1 MHDEQYYPP
10 QLDFNLNGYQRDEA
24 GLVANVEDAR
34 TIIRN
39 LQQIIRF
46 LEVAPFDQLPLNT
59 QAEISLYLVG
69 TYLLTQPAG
78 QSPDGQPTGQT
89 ALLESLFNEELAET
103 IHREKVTLD
112 TADILHSVERLFED
126 FGK

>member
-10 QLDFNLNGYQRDEA
+10 QLDFNLNSYRRDEA
-24 GLVANVEDAR
+24 GLVADIEDAR

-69 TYLLTQPAG
+69 THLLTQRPQDSQHAEK
-78 QSPDGQPTGQT
+78 
-89 ALLESLFNEELAET
+89 AAILESLFNAELAET
-103 IHREKVTLD
+103 IQREK
-112 TADILHSVERLFED
+112 TALNTEDILHSVERPFQD

>member
-10 QLDFNLNGYQRDEA
+10 QLDFNLNSYQRDEA
-24 GLVANVEDAR
+24 GLVANIEDAR
-34 TIIRN
+34 AIIRN

-69 TYLLTQPAG
+69 THLLTQQP
-78 QSPDGQPTGQT
+78 QDGQHAEKT
-89 ALLESLFNEELAET
+89 AMLEALFNAELAET
-103 IHREKVTLD
+103 IRREKTTLD
-112 TADILHSVERLFED
+112 TEDILHSVERLFQD